1 MQREKMTV
9 DKLIKALCLKE
20 KEVVSDGKL
29 KMVGWD
35 KVFRIDTT
43 FSGYISIS
51 NTKDSFFFYLEH
63 CDINKSREPIYKIVN
78 TRADLFEAS
87 LKELEKRLKLKI
99 FDR

>member
-1 MQREKMTV
+1 MTV
-9 DKLIKALCLKE
+9 DELIKALCLKE

-29 KMVGWD
+29 KMIGWD
-35 KVFRIDTT
+35 REFRIKTT

-51 NTKDSFFFYLEH
+51 DTKDSFYFYLEH
-63 CDINKSREPIYKIVN
+63 YDINGSREPLYKIVI
-78 TRADLFEAS
+78 TRANLFEAS